1 MRDSGK
7 ATREEILLV
16 NNRGAANV
24 SERKIAANRQNARKS
39 TGPKTL
45 MGKAF
50 SRGNALKHGL
60 FARHGMDFAAHKEY
74 EAEYENLWSG
84 FRNDYQPV
92 GTAEELELERIA
104 ICWWKLKRAWR
115 HENAM
120 NRVALRNLGS
130 QELRKKA
137 EVCKEK
143 DEEEKAVIL
152 LLQSARICV
161 HSRR

>member
-1 MRDSGK
+1 MLFRSPAASGW
-7 ATREEILLV
+7 LL
-16 NNRGAANV
+16 GE
-24 SERKIAANRQNARKS
+24 S
-39 TGPKTL
+39 
-45 MGKAF
+45 F
-50 SRGNALKHGL
+50 SRRLLTQVLEESPLLFAGQELVVAGNRKHGL

-92 GTAEELELERIA
+92 GTAEELEVERIA

-152 LLQSARICV
+152 LLQSATNMC
-161 HSRR
+161 S